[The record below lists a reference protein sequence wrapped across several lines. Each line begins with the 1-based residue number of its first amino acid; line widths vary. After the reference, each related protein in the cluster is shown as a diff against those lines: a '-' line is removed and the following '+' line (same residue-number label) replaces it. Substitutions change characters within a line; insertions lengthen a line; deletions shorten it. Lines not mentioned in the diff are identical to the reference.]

1 MKIISTNIGKPTT
14 FMWNG
19 KEETTGIFKKP
30 THKPIY
36 LSKNDVVNDEVTDR
50 LHHGGFYKAIYLF
63 GSDQYPFWKALYPDL
78 DWSWGMFGENL
89 TVSGFDERNTYVGA
103 IYKVG
108 GATVQISQFRE
119 PCYKFGYKFGN
130 QNVLKQFIEHGLG
143 GTYLSVLE
151 EGYVDI
157 DDEFKLLELPENKIT
172 VAELFHLMYAKEK
185 NQDLLKMASEC
196 NAIPHKKRM
205 FFSKFIK

>member
-63 GSDQYPFWKALYPDL
+63 GSD
-78 DWSWGMFGENL
+78 
-89 TVSGFDERNTYVGA
+89 
-103 IYKVG
+103 
-108 GATVQISQFRE
+108 
-119 PCYKFGYKFGN
+119 
-130 QNVLKQFIEHGLG
+130 
-143 GTYLSVLE
+143 
-151 EGYVDI
+151 I

>member
-1 MKIISTNIGKPTT
+1 
-14 FMWNG
+14 
-19 KEETTGIFKKP
+19 
-30 THKPIY
+30 
-36 LSKNDVVNDEVTDR
+36 LLNDEVTDR

-89 TVSGFDERNTYVGA
+89 TVSGFDER
-103 IYKVG
+103 
-108 GATVQISQFRE
+108 
-119 PCYKFGYKFGN
+119 
-130 QNVLKQFIEHGLG
+130 
-143 GTYLSVLE
+143 LE

>member
-1 MKIISTNIGKPTT
+1 
-14 FMWNG
+14 
-19 KEETTGIFKKP
+19 
-30 THKPIY
+30 
-36 LSKNDVVNDEVTDR
+36 
-50 LHHGGFYKAIYLF
+50 
-63 GSDQYPFWKALYPDL
+63 
-78 DWSWGMFGENL
+78 MFGENL